1 MFCKLYIH
9 TTTHCKTTGDSTDM
23 RDLLLASNIGPP
35 LIKLLSNPSIKITM
49 KRNVTWTLSN
59 LCRGKAD
66 SSQTFHSN
74 PNFALVRPFIAV
86 LAELVQSDDQEVVT
100 DATYALAY
108 LAAIG
113 ENDRIEA
120 VVQSGVVPLL
130 VQHLGDSDNAGVY
143 VALQVVSNI
152 VTGTESQTQSVL
164 DAGALHTFVKHLSSG
179 TKKIR
184 KKTCLAISNITAGTT
199 IQIDAVINAQ
209 LIPPLIAA
217 VHYLPTRKE
226 AVLSIA
232 NLTSGGS
239 KQHIECLVEQSVI
252 KPLSDLLTESTD
264 TEILTLVLD
273 TFSNLLK
280 AGLQPDG
287 SNPIADIFKECG
299 AMEKIGECQS
309 HRFFVNENVCEKAVD
324 LIETYFGGE

>member
-1 MFCKLYIH
+1 MVVFAFFIISVSDVGSL
-9 TTTHCKTTGDSTDM
+9 
-23 RDLLLASNIGPP
+23 
-35 LIKLLSNPSIKITM
+35 
-49 KRNVTWTLSN
+49 
-59 LCRGKAD
+59 
-66 SSQTFHSN
+66 
-74 PNFALVRPFIAV
+74 FAL
-86 LAELVQSDDQEVVT
+86 
-100 DATYALAY
+100 
-108 LAAIG
+108 
-113 ENDRIEA
+113 
-120 VVQSGVVPLL
+120 
-130 VQHLGDSDNAGVY
+130 
-143 VALQVVSNI
+143 
-152 VTGTESQTQSVL
+152 
-164 DAGALHTFVKHLSSG
+164 
-179 TKKIR
+179 
-184 KKTCLAISNITAGTT
+184 
-199 IQIDAVINAQ
+199 
-209 LIPPLIAA
+209 
-217 VHYLPTRKE
+217 RKE

-324 LIETYFGGE
+324 LIETKRSVTQQ